1 MLEKE
6 RTFKNVII
14 DTDFNSA
21 HITLDHH
28 GEFIVNTPEG
38 KEKLVFDWLEIDY
51 LVKEEGKLKFKF
63 YFSEVIKNTD
73 TPFED
78 N

>member
-6 RTFKNVII
+6 RTFKNAII

>member
-38 KEKLVFDWLEIDY
+38 KEKLVFVSSAITLSLNRI
-51 LVKEEGKLKFKF
+51 G
-63 YFSEVIKNTD
+63 
-73 TPFED
+73 ED
-78 N
+78 LQNI